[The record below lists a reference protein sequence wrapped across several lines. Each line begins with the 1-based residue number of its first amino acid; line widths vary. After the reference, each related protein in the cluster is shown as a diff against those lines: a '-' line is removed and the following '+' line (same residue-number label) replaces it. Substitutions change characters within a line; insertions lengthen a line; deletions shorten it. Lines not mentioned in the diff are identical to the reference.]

1 MKAGNKGGL
10 QYHRLKD
17 ECGILLEGKMVIRF
31 DNGNGEIDSIDL
43 LRQKSN
49 SLLLMTLENKFDH
62 NKTRPIASA
71 SNQREMTVAPS
82 AINDLTLL
90 MWAELPIVSDNGR
103 TSRKKEFL
111 YSRPFT
117 PGHVRF
123 ITSLNRSCQATR
135 TQRLAGLRHSDAKTL
150 RRP

>member
-1 MKAGNKGGL
+1 MNGFL
-10 QYHRLKD
+10 IFLLKNLKLN
-17 ECGILLEGKMVIRF
+17 LLEPIELKFFGMILILFKSLRF
-31 DNGNGEIDSIDL
+31 
-43 LRQKSN
+43 KSEH
-49 SLLLMTLENKFDH
+49 SET
-62 NKTRPIASA
+62 PSPASKP
-71 SNQREMTVAPS
+71 NQREMTVAPS

-135 TQRLAGLRHSDAKTL
+135 TQRLAGLAQSDAKTL